1 MPVRGY
7 RNFTVKTE
15 AADKLQEYAS
25 ANGLKLVHLVSVIA
39 EKIETDV
46 PLMYLLKSIE
56 NSKLL
61 ILKETVKAEYL
72 RDLLVRLYLHI
83 RNVSIG
89 LQTLLPSH
97 VDLGSL
103 STIKSQIAS
112 MSDALDYQARRI
124 EKVLDEA
131 YPKGWMR
138 PLPPPPP
145 AYGFLQPHSGNR
157 RMDRIIKEQ
166 LLSFLTTIQSQ
177 IADAM
182 KILDKIK
189 LHLPEIFESVGEAL
203 DHVNLKIGEICAKC
217 C

>member
-1 MPVRGY
+1 
-7 RNFTVKTE
+7 
-15 AADKLQEYAS
+15 
-25 ANGLKLVHLVSVIA
+25 
-39 EKIETDV
+39 
-46 PLMYLLKSIE
+46 
-56 NSKLL
+56 
-61 ILKETVKAEYL
+61 
-72 RDLLVRLYLHI
+72 
-83 RNVSIG
+83 
-89 LQTLLPSH
+89 
-97 VDLGSL
+97 
-103 STIKSQIAS
+103 

-145 AYGFLQPHSGNR
+145 AYGFLQPHSRNR

-166 LLSFLTTIQSQ
+166 LLSFLATIQSQ